1 MNSNKSTDEVIAE
14 IEQIFEEGKR
24 ALLILHHKKME
35 LINKFKEAGDA
46 KEAEDILQK
55 IKALQ

>member
-1 MNSNKSTDEVIAE
+1 MNSNKSTDELIAE

-35 LINKFKEAGDA
+35 LINRFKEAGDA
-46 KEAEDILQK
+46 REAEEILQK
-55 IKALQ
+55 IKSLQ